1 MPVTTH
7 IARHGEMT
15 IPLIDSIP
23 PRSRVE
29 DRVRCGQGTS
39 IATSGCTPSPTPHGH
54 AEERCHVPSLE
65 PELSTPP
72 SSSTSTLSRF
82 MGRLGANAPSLSSLR
97 TIPSWRS
104 SLFLLPDANKSC
116 AKMHARYSSDEP
128 DPPSLSH
135 PGSAK
140 PHHPSLSSLQRRYV
154 RRQNNR
160 STNPN
165 GRRDIL
171 HTSVPNLRTRRY
183 EYSSG
188 SSRSSLSTRPSSS
201 YDSHVPSPTTSEESY
216 PSPYSVDARAVFHTS
231 RDKHRASFFKGRRNQ
246 DRVQVI
252 FEEATDASSATVAVS
267 SAHSLA
273 KRRGRL
279 SRLKCR
285 IRSLAESMSPPR
297 STVFNERLPPHL
309 DDCSVEYD
317 IPCLAYISCFR

>member
-1 MPVTTH
+1 M
-7 IARHGEMT
+7 
-15 IPLIDSIP
+15 
-23 PRSRVE
+23 
-29 DRVRCGQGTS
+29 RCGETGTS
-39 IATSGCTPSPTPHGH
+39 IATSGRAPSPTPHGC
-54 AEERCHVPSLE
+54 AEEGYFVPSLE
-65 PELSTPP
+65 PEPSAPP

-104 SLFLLPDANKSC
+104 SLFPLSEANKSR
-116 AKMHARYSSDEP
+116 AKLHPRYSSDEP

-160 STNPN
+160 TTNPN
-165 GRRDIL
+165 GGRDPQ
-171 HTSVPNLRTRRY
+171 HTSVPNLRSRRH

-216 PSPYSVDARAVFHTS
+216 PSPYSVDARAVFHAS
-231 RDKHRASFFKGRRNQ
+231 RDKHRASFFKGRRKQ

-252 FEEATDASSATVAVS
+252 FEEATETSSTSVAVS

-273 KRRGRL
+273 KSRGRL
-279 SRLKCR
+279 SRLKRR
-285 IRSLAESMSPPR
+285 IGALAESVSPPR
-297 STVFNERLPPHL
+297 SKAPTAFSNERLSPHL
-309 DDCSVEYD
+309 DDDDSVDYD
-317 IPCLAYISCFR
+317 IPCLAYISCFW